1 MANFDTDGVSAREI
15 GGHPMPAQV
24 TSQPESILPPPQPPD
39 RPGTRPALNLPR
51 MAKQVRWI
59 QEKLARERAE
69 RGGRAHEG
77 RAHEGRARG
86 GQTQTAGSGAAA
98 ASEEVAG
105 Q

>member
-1 MANFDTDGVSAREI
+1 
-15 GGHPMPAQV
+15 MPAQV
-24 TSQPESILPPPQPPD
+24 TGQPESILPPPQPPD

-77 RAHEGRARG
+77 RAHEG
-86 GQTQTAGSGAAA
+86 QTQTAGSGAAA